1 MASKSNTLTNAIKSK
16 SKNSLTKSNC
26 FTESEFYM
34 YDNIAMAVKDDFEK
48 TNTSIYRFI
57 PTIEDLKAIHIERH
71 VREYAPFIIYLIN
84 HLAEVKKNEDD
95 AFSEEELAI
104 ATETKS
110 FLMIYLKVPIWNRS
124 RECWPAPLRS
134 FPL

>member
-57 PTIEDLKAIHIERH
+57 PTIEDLKQ
-71 VREYAPFIIYLIN
+71 FISKDMSENML
-84 HLAEVKKNEDD
+84 HLLSILSIV
-95 AFSEEELAI
+95 
-104 ATETKS
+104 
-110 FLMIYLKVPIWNRS
+110 
-124 RECWPAPLRS
+124 
-134 FPL
+134 

>member
-26 FTESEFYM
+26 FTESEFS
-34 YDNIAMAVKDDFEK
+34 MAVKDDFEK

-84 HLAEVKKNEDD
+84 RLAEVKKNEDD

-110 FLMIYLKVPIWNRS
+110 FLMNLQFNHLIDDTKTDN
-124 RECWPAPLRS
+124 
-134 FPL
+134 

>member
-16 SKNSLTKSNC
+16 SKNFLTKSNC

-34 YDNIAMAVKDDFEK
+34 YDNIAMAIKDDFEK

-110 FLMIYLKVPIWNRS
+110 FLMNLQFNHLIDDTKTDN
-124 RECWPAPLRS
+124 
-134 FPL
+134 

>member
-1 MASKSNTLTNAIKSK
+1 MNTIKSK

-84 HLAEVKKNEDD
+84 RLAEVKKNEDD

-110 FLMIYLKVPIWNRS
+110 FLMNLQFNHLIDDTKTDN
-124 RECWPAPLRS
+124 
-134 FPL
+134 

>member
-48 TNTSIYRFI
+48 LILQFT
-57 PTIEDLKAIHIERH
+57 DL
-71 VREYAPFIIYLIN
+71 FQQ
-84 HLAEVKKNEDD
+84 
-95 AFSEEELAI
+95 
-104 ATETKS
+104 
-110 FLMIYLKVPIWNRS
+110 LKI
-124 RECWPAPLRS
+124 
-134 FPL
+134 

>member
-84 HLAEVKKNEDD
+84 RLAEVKKNEDD

-110 FLMIYLKVPIWNRS
+110 FLMNL
-124 RECWPAPLRS
+124 
-134 FPL
+134 